1 MGRLERAVWFGGK
14 KIALIPPSHGKLTQN
29 IKKKDHP
36 QSREIKICVV
46 IADREVSCMV
56 PRKKKRELVA
66 VWMVSLVASLSG
78 ADAGTPTITRS
89 RVEHPALFFCAD
101 FLNPLTLYVST

>member
-1 MGRLERAVWFGGK
+1 MCSTFSAAEPSNLPPLGSGFEPKGETLWDGLSVPYGSGEK

-56 PRKKKRELVA
+56 PRKKERPGGGVDGL
-66 VWMVSLVASLSG
+66 LG
-78 ADAGTPTITRS
+78 
-89 RVEHPALFFCAD
+89 RV
-101 FLNPLTLYVST
+101 VI